1 MKREYEIISEGKCV
15 GSASVTPAGL
25 YFEIKCRCD
34 LHEGI
39 VRIVANCGQTRE
51 SIGICV
57 PVDGK
62 MVICTRIPQK
72 RLQTL
77 LGFEAICE
85 MQEEW
90 VPIIEGKPVPKLHRI
105 MDMKFQCSNGRP
117 GLSIRQAK
125 PCKNR

>member
-1 MKREYEIISEGKCV
+1 MKREYEITSEGKCV
-15 GSASVTPAGL
+15 GSASVTPSGL
-25 YFEIKCRCD
+25 YFDVRCRCD

-51 SIGICV
+51 SVGICV

-62 MVICTRIPQK
+62 MIISTKIPQK

-85 MQEEW
+85 IQAEW
-90 VPIIEGKPVPKLHRI
+90 VPIIDGEPIACLHQLMDARLQYRNGKA
-105 MDMKFQCSNGRP
+105 